1 MKNKLTKR
9 LTISM
14 FTLVFAL
21 TTVFTNLTFAA
32 AATPNINSNIK
43 TQHMANITD
52 NRVVYTYLPKT
63 YFEEQ
68 FRTIGGIDAI
78 KNNHTVIITNDVVS
92 SISNAIKKTAPKV
105 TLGIIRS
112 NVIVNCKNLRNQ
124 LIQASSYD
132 DWCIILTT
140 NYSLSKCGTSTSTS
154 PTYNKLVSIKP
165 QYEVGQ

>member
-9 LTISM
+9 LTLSM
-14 FTLVFAL
+14 VTLVFVL

-32 AATPNINSNIK
+32 TPNITSNVE
-43 TQHMANITD
+43 TQNLANTTN

-68 FRTIGGIDAI
+68 FKNIGGIAAI
-78 KNNHTVIITNDVVS
+78 KNNQTVILNNDVIS
-92 SISNAIKKTAPKV
+92 SISIAIKEAAPKDV
-105 TLGIIRS
+105 PLGIIRS
-112 NVIVNCKNLRNQ
+112 NVLLNCKSLRTQ
-124 LIQASSYD
+124 LTEASAYD

-140 NYSLSKCGTSTSTS
+140 NYSISKTSTSNS
-154 PTYNKLVSIKP
+154 PIYDKLESIKV

>member
-9 LTISM
+9 LTLSM
-14 FTLVFAL
+14 VTLVFVL
-21 TTVFTNLTFAA
+21 TTVFTTLTF
-32 AATPNINSNIK
+32 AATPNIISNVE
-43 TQHMANITD
+43 TQHLANATN

-68 FRTIGGIDAI
+68 FKSIGGIDAI
-78 KNNHTVIITNDVVS
+78 KNNHTVILTNNTIS
-92 SISNAIKKTAPKV
+92 SISNAIKNAAPEAV

-112 NVIVNCKNLRNQ
+112 NVLVNCKSLRTQ
-124 LIQASSYD
+124 LTEASAYD

-140 NYSLSKCGTSTSTS
+140 NYSISKTSTSIS
-154 PTYNKLVSIKP
+154 PTYDKLESLRV

>member
-9 LTISM
+9 LMISM
-14 FTLVFAL
+14 FTLVFVL
-21 TTVFTNLTFAA
+21 TTVFTNLTF

-43 TQHMANITD
+43 TQHMANVTD

-92 SISNAIKKTAPKV
+92 SISNAIKNTAPKAV
-105 TLGIIRS
+105 TLRIIRS
-112 NVIVNCKNLRNQ
+112 NVIVNCKKLRSQ
-124 LIQASSYD
+124 LIQASSYG

-140 NYSLSKCGTSTSTS
+140 NYSLSKCGTSTSNS

-165 QYEVGQ
+165 HYEVGN

>member
-1 MKNKLTKR
+1 MKNELTKR
-9 LTISM
+9 LTLSIV
-14 FTLVFAL
+14 TLVFVL

-32 AATPNINSNIK
+32 TPNINSNVE
-43 TQHMANITD
+43 TQNLSNSTD

-68 FRTIGGIDAI
+68 FKIIGGIDAI
-78 KNNHTVIITNDVVS
+78 KNNHAVILTNNTIS
-92 SISNAIKKTAPKV
+92 SISNAIKKTAPEAV

-112 NVIVNCKNLRNQ
+112 NVIVNCKSLRKQ
-124 LIQASSYD
+124 LIQASAYD

-140 NYSLSKCGTSTSTS
+140 NYSLSKYGTSTS
-154 PTYNKLVSIKP
+154 PTYDKLESIKV

>member
-9 LTISM
+9 LTISI
-14 FTLVFAL
+14 FTLVFVL

-32 AATPNINSNIK
+32 TPNINLNIQ

-68 FRTIGGIDAI
+68 FKTIGGIDAI
-78 KNNHTVIITNDVVS
+78 KNNHTVIITNDVIT
-92 SISNAIKKTAPKV
+92 SISNAIKKIAPKSV
-105 TLGIIRS
+105 TLGTIRS
-112 NVIVNCKNLRNQ
+112 NVIVNCKNLRTQ
-124 LIQASSYD
+124 LMQASSYD

-140 NYSLSKCGTSTSTS
+140 NYSLTSTSIS
-154 PTYNKLVSIKP
+154 PTYNKLVSIEP
-165 QYEVGQ
+165 HYEVGN